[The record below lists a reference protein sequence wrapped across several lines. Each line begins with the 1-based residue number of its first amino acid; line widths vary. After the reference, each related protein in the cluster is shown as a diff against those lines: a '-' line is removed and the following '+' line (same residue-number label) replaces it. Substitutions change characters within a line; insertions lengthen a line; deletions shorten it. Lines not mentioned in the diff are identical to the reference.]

1 MQVTVKV
8 EWPGGDKGQADCDPD
23 DAGLG
28 EIVRVLLKLDA
39 ERVIVERKE
48 E

>member
-8 EWPGGDKGQADCDPD
+8 EWLGYDNEQVDCDPD
-23 DAGLG
+23 DAELG
-28 EIVRVLLKLDA
+28 EIVRVLLKLGA

-48 E
+48 A